1 MKFSMKI
8 TILVSLL
15 CVLSVVV
22 LLRTVVTHEEQTVEP
37 EVITESAELSDPS
50 MPVVEEVVDTEVV
63 DTAAMPIVEEVV
75 EIPSTPVVEEVVETP
90 SYTEEELE
98 VLAIIIYQEAGADAC
113 SDDTRMK
120 VGNVFLN
127 RVDSPLFP
135 DTFEEVALQEWQYGT
150 LSQTGLKW
158 PDRASQDVERHA
170 VARAYEIAERCLEED
185 RILPS
190 NVVFQAEFEQGDG
203 TYCYQDGLYF
213 CYIN

>member
-170 VARAYEIAERCLEED
+170 VERAYEIAERCLEED

>member
-37 EVITESAELSDPS
+37 EVIIESAELSDPS
-50 MPVVEEVVDTEVV
+50 RTVIEAVIDTTAIPVVEEVIET
-63 DTAAMPIVEEVV
+63 
-75 EIPSTPVVEEVVETP
+75 PSTPVVEEVVETP

-98 VLAIIIYQEAGADAC
+98 ILAIIIYQEAGGDAC

-135 DTFEEVALQEWQYGT
+135 DTFEEVALQDWQYGT

-170 VARAYEIAERCLEED
+170 VERAYDIAERCLEED
-185 RILPS
+185 RILPP

-203 TYCYQDGLYF
+203 TYCYQDGFYF
-213 CYIN
+213 CYVD

>member
-1 MKFSMKI
+1 MKFSTKI
-8 TILVSLL
+8 AILMFLL
-15 CVLSVVV
+15 CVLTIIV
-22 LLRTVVTHEEQTVEP
+22 LLRVIVTHEEQTVEP
-37 EVITESAELSDPS
+37 EVITESVELSTPS
-50 MPVVEEVVDTEVV
+50 M
-63 DTAAMPIVEEVV
+63 
-75 EIPSTPVVEEVVETP
+75 PVVEEVVETP

-98 VLAIIIYQEAGADAC
+98 ILAIIIYQEAGGDAC

-135 DTFEEVALQEWQYGT
+135 DTFEEVALQDWQYGT

-158 PDRASQDVERHA
+158 PDRSNHDVEQHA
-170 VARAYEIAERCLEED
+170 VERAYDIAKRCLEED

-203 TYCYQDGLYF
+203 TYCYQDGFYF
-213 CYIN
+213 CYVD

>member
-1 MKFSMKI
+1 MKFSTKI
-8 TILVSLL
+8 AILMFLL
-15 CVLSVVV
+15 CVLTVIV
-22 LLRTVVTHEEQTVEP
+22 LLRVIVTHEEQTVEP
-37 EVITESAELSDPS
+37 EVITESVEISTPS
-50 MPVVEEVVDTEVV
+50 MPVVEEV
-63 DTAAMPIVEEVV
+63 I
-75 EIPSTPVVEEVVETP
+75 ETP

-98 VLAIIIYQEAGADAC
+98 ILAIIIYQEAGGDAC

-135 DTFEEVALQEWQYGT
+135 DTFEEVALQDWQYGT

-158 PDRASQDVERHA
+158 PDRANHDVEQHA
-170 VARAYEIAERCLEED
+170 VERAYDIAKRCLEED

-203 TYCYQDGLYF
+203 TYCYQDGFYF
-213 CYIN
+213 CYVD